1 MKNPINLLNIII
13 TLTALLCVSFAA
25 QRVVAVEMITDET

>member
-1 MKNPINLLNIII
+1 MKKPINLLNVIIM
-13 TLTALLCVSFAA
+13 LAALLCVTFAA

>member
-1 MKNPINLLNIII
+1 MKNPINLMNVIIM
-13 TLTALLCVSFAA
+13 LAAMLCATFAA

>member
-1 MKNPINLLNIII
+1 MKNSVNLLNVIIM
-13 TLTALLCVSFAA
+13 LAALLCLTFAA